1 MKPVLLATDGSSSA
15 AEATLEAIEL
25 AKAFDAPLVAIAVA
39 HVTIPAY
46 GYYGYGDILS
56 ELMKAEKDHVEKV
69 LEQVQ
74 EAARAAGV
82 TCDVI
87 SATGPVVDQI
97 VKVARARDARTIVIG
112 AHGWGPLRR
121 LVYGSV
127 STGVLH
133 EAPCPVLVVRG
144 DIDLLAEEPVF
155 TNEAVAS

>member
-15 AEATLEAIEL
+15 AEATLEAVEL
-25 AKAFDAPLVAIAVA
+25 AKAFGAPLVAIAVA

-46 GYYGYGDILS
+46 GFYGYGEILTD
-56 ELMKAEKDHVEKV
+56 LMKIEKEHVEKV
-69 LEQVQ
+69 LEQV
-74 EAARAAGV
+74 EGAARAAGV
-82 TCDVI
+82 PCEVL

-97 VKVARARDARTIVIG
+97 VKVARAREARVIVMG
-112 AHGWGPLRR
+112 AHGWGPLRKI
-121 LVYGSV
+121 VYGSV

-155 TNEAVAS
+155 TNEAVAH